1 MGARA
6 GPVLAPP
13 PPTRHDGPGA
23 RARLAARRGRA
34 RHLGRG
40 GRGDRARALRPG
52 LHSRGRDRPG
62 VHRAGRHAPLGRRRG
77 VRVDPARG
85 ARGGPGR
92 GTRAPR
98 ERGGSA
104 ARHGGGRRLPRAVA
118 LAGLRRGV
126 RGTAARRTRAALR
139 RRRLEPLRR
148 GAPQG
153 AHDQPRFEAVRI
165 DLEQPF
171 AELRAWLPLV
181 LPGSEERLDRLVA
194 SLAVRDPRVLAD
206 AVEVTLAFAVEPR
219 AGPPAPEPALTP
231 EELRRWEERWQRW
244 DAFLTFVVK
253 RFAGDA
259 SGELREAVLAV
270 LLDARYDLLA
280 ALAPSGPGA
289 PDPVPALFV
298 RTWERLAPVLRREAR
313 GLPAETA
320 LRYTSFIA
328 AGDAL
333 AALTRLG
340 PEVGLDISADGLRR
354 LARMVDP
361 TAPGDPVAFSEEVD
375 PELRRLFGF
384 RPLPPPEVPAG
395 VEEPETPAPGGPEA
409 WLEGTAWAAGPEA
422 LASWLPDAGDLEAY
436 LARVRSVLE
445 RAQQEA
451 LDADIAADLVPIYH
465 RLVPATAWQESCW
478 RQFVRARGRIVPL
491 ESAVGSVGIMQVNVH
506 VWRGLYAPRGLHWD
520 VAYNARAR
528 AEILL
533 YYFRDAARGDRDP
546 GSLVRATYAMYNAG
560 PQARRTRSR
569 GVARVAEALWQKYE
583 ALGAEGARAVAACLG
598 A

>member
-1 MGARA
+1 MMALVRGLGSLLVVGALATSAAAVEVTVPVRFDPAFIREAVIAQVFTGPGGTLRWDDGEGCAWIQLAAPAVDLVA
-6 GPVLAPP
+6 GRVLLASAGEARLGTAVGGVCLAPWSWRGSVEVFEEP
-13 PPTRHDGPGA
+13 RLDG
-23 RARLAARRGRA
+23 
-34 RHLGRG
+34 H
-40 GRGDRARALRPG
+40 ALRFVVVDSNLYDEAHRKG
-52 LHSRGRDRPG
+52 L
-62 VHRAGRHAPLGRRRG
+62 
-77 VRVDPARG
+77 
-85 ARGGPGR
+85 
-92 GTRAPR
+92 TT
-98 ERGGSA
+98 
-104 ARHGGGRRLPRAVA
+104 
-118 LAGLRRGV
+118 GLLWDV
-126 RGTAARRTRAALR
+126 VK
-139 RRRLEPLRR
+139 
-148 GAPQG
+148 
-153 AHDQPRFEAVRI
+153 AHVQPRFEAVRI

-219 AGPPAPEPALTP
+219 ARPPAPEPALTP
-231 EELRRWEERWQRW
+231 EELRRWQERWQRW

-259 SGELREAVLAV
+259 SGELRAAVLAA

-280 ALAPSGPGA
+280 ALAPPSPGA

-333 AALTRLG
+333 LALTRLG

-361 TAPGDPVAFSEEVD
+361 AAPGDPVAFSEEVD

-384 RPLPPPEVPAG
+384 PPLPPPEVPAG
-395 VEEPETPAPGGPEA
+395 VEEPETPASSGPDA

-422 LASWLPDAGDLEAY
+422 LAPWLPDAGDLEAY

-445 RAQQEA
+445 RAQQDA
-451 LDADIAADLVPIYH
+451 LDDDVAADLVPIYH

-520 VAYNARAR
+520 VAYNARAG

-583 ALGAEGARAVAACLG
+583 ALGAAGPRAVAACLG